1 MLTPILEPPGKSEN
15 PKCRPRRANW
25 KRNSLKARSLAIVSC
40 WKVRSKSRYWLT
52 PVREPEFWPK
62 TWFCEVEGRPV
73 WRDGET
79 PTRRNELLRLLQR
92 SSRRADHRLV
102 FSVTG

>member
-73 WRDGET
+73 WSDGET
-79 PTRRNELLRLLQR
+79 PAAEHVAPL
-92 SSRRADHRLV
+92 
-102 FSVTG
+102 FSAAPAGHATGIGN